1 MFDVGFT
8 ELVLIGLVALLVLG
22 PTKMMEMARFAGRWA
37 GRLRRQFNEVK
48 EDIDRELQL
57 EEMRRKLAAE
67 EQALRQNLDVPMPT
81 IDPMAELKA
90 AVSEPMTTPASQPTA
105 GNEPATAV
113 PAAADSSA
121 TVAHTTTQQDRSS

>member
-67 EQALRQNLDVPMPT
+67 EQALRQNLDVPLPT

-90 AVSEPMTTPASQPTA
+90 AVSEPAAAPASAPPAANGPTA
-105 GNEPATAV
+105 PASADGI
-113 PAAADSSA
+113 AAASQ
-121 TVAHTTTQQDRSS
+121 TTNKPGHAS